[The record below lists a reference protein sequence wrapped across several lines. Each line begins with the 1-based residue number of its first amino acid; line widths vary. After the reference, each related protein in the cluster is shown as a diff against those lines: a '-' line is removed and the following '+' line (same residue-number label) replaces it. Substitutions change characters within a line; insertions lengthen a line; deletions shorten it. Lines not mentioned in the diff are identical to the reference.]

1 MQDLYGFL
9 EKGGILMIP
18 ILLASLAAL
27 FVFFERLIALRRSE
41 VVPERAYRELLMLI
55 GARRFD
61 DALRFAEQQPTPLA
75 RVVDAAVRI
84 RGRSRAVIKEVM
96 EEVGGLEVASLSKNL
111 RLVST
116 VATIEPLLG
125 LLGTV
130 MGMIKVFQQVS
141 AQKHPDISVLAQGI
155 WEALITTGAGLTVGI
170 PAFLAY
176 RYLQGRVERLGRDL
190 EECSLQVLNLMT
202 AEPDGPPAQTS
213 PAPAQDTSDP
223 APEPAP

>member
-1 MQDLYGFL
+1 MQDIYEFL

-27 FVFFERLIALRRSE
+27 FVFFERLLALRRGE
-41 VVPERAYRELLMLI
+41 VVPERGYRELLMLI
-55 GARRFD
+55 GARRYE
-61 DALRFAEQQPTPLA
+61 DAMRFAEQQPTPLS
-75 RVVDAAVRI
+75 RVVDAALRI

-96 EEVGGLEVASLSKNL
+96 EEVGSLEVASLSRNL
-111 RLVST
+111 RLVSS

-170 PAFLAY
+170 PAFLAF
-176 RYLQGRVERLGRDL
+176 RYLQGRVDRLGRDL

-202 AEPDGPPAQTS
+202 AEPD
-213 PAPAQDTSDP
+213 PAPAAQPEATVS
-223 APEPAP
+223 PEPAP